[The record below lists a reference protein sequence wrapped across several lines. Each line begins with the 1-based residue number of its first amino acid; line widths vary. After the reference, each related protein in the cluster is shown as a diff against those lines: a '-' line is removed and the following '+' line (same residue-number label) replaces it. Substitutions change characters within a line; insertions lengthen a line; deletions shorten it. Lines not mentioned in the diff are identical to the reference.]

1 MRKRG
6 GTPGGTP
13 KRKAPPPDSAPTRLL
28 KPEDVAREFQISRA
42 SVYRLIADGD
52 LPSVNVGKRNIR
64 VPFDSLVA
72 WIKKQESGG

>member
-1 MRKRG
+1 
-6 GTPGGTP
+6 
-13 KRKAPPPDSAPTRLL
+13 L